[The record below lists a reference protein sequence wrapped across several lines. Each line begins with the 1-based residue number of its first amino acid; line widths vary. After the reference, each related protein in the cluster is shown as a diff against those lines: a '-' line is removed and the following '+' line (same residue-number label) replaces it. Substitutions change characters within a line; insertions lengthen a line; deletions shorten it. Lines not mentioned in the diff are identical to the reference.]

1 MLIPTLF
8 PKNPLL
14 NLQINRPPAL
24 HKLTGE
30 TMTLNYWAVS
40 FIGRLRIV
48 PFFRPTPYT
57 NETRFGLIRFRN
69 FARGRS
75 TVSIASLGTRGLRRY
90 CDEFTLIIS
99 LPHVPG
105 SVGSLYNSVSRE
117 LIAVESRVV

>member
-1 MLIPTLF
+1 MADLKVLIPTLF
-8 PKNPLL
+8 SKKPLL

-48 PFFRPTPYT
+48 RFFDGQGTTPYT
-57 NETRFGLIRFRN
+57 NESRVRLIRFRN

-75 TVSIASLGTRGLRRY
+75 TESIAPAGMRGA
-90 CDEFTLIIS
+90 TSS
-99 LPHVPG
+99 LPPRAAAAAAARPG
-105 SVGSLYNSVSRE
+105 PSL
-117 LIAVESRVV
+117 